1 MKISSIFIGAIRV
14 LLAFLLVMVINS
26 IANAQDTLRVMTY
39 NIYHGEDP
47 RQPGRSNLE
56 EIASLIQKVKPDL
69 VALQEVDSL
78 TGRSASLNYGVPQ
91 NLIHEL
97 AEMTGMQGYFGKA
110 IDFDGG
116 GYGEGIL
123 SRSPVNIQKVMLPIP
138 KGGEKR
144 AMLVAQT
151 KVSKENTLLFAGTHL
166 CHQFAENR
174 LAQVQKINEVFRES
188 AQPLILAGDL
198 NFVPG
203 SEPYR
208 VLQNYWTDLAKRS
221 KSADPTYSYKNPSRR
236 IDYLF
241 LSKRSLEQVK
251 VAEVQVLNVGYSDHM
266 PLVTTIVLH

>member
-1 MKISSIFIGAIRV
+1 MKISSFFIGAIRV
-14 LLAFLLVMVINS
+14 FLAFLLVMVINS

-56 EIASLIQKVKPDL
+56 EIATLIQKEKPDL

-78 TGRSASLNYGVPQ
+78 TGRSASLSDGVPQ
-91 NLIHEL
+91 NLIQEL
-97 AEMTGMQGYFGKA
+97 AEMTGMHCYFVKA

-123 SRSPVNIQKVMLPIP
+123 SRTPVNIQKFMLPIP

-144 AMLVAQT
+144 ALLVAQT
-151 KVSKENTLLFAGTHL
+151 KVSKESTLLFAGTHL
-166 CHQFAENR
+166 CHQFAKNR
-174 LAQVQKINEVFRES
+174 LAQVQKINEVLRE
-188 AQPLILAGDL
+188 AGQPIILAGDM

-203 SEPYR
+203 SESYR
-208 VLQNYWTDLAKRS
+208 ALQNYWTDLAKRS
-221 KSADPTYSYKNPSRR
+221 KSADPTYSYENPSRR

-241 LSKRSLEQVK
+241 LSKGALGQVE
-251 VAEVQVLNVGYSDHM
+251 VAEVRVPKVGYSDHM
-266 PLVTTIVLH
+266 PLVATIVLH